1 MKILFEGHHYDRG
14 LLKGALAGLD
24 NSLFNRL
31 TNQVKVDC
39 VGYYF
44 DAELNDCVLV
54 LPKVLLNEDDS
65 RALKDFTPEQLIDFA
80 AVVDTEPKAGET
92 PIDKGTVDFL
102 REFAVWIYR
111 AVSVYRKA
119 HPDSELIDD
128 GDNRSMTE
136 SGGKRVKSDTLLDIV
151 LEMERFT
158 RDNQDFLTF
167 ILKNIHSGYN
177 KINWPR
183 TVAKG
188 TAFVQNGTPV
198 YLSVVNRKRV
208 INFDEELFVIF
219 FSILN
224 YCNEKYGFNCPLR
237 FGFELIDDK
246 KIEKWCKTGYGARR
260 LRQIRY
266 KYFSDKALRL
276 WDLCHTFFDR
286 HHRLW
291 VQENRHEHLLV
302 KDFNVVFEAMIDD
315 LLGDSDLNKT
325 ISDLKNNKDGKRLD
339 HVYKYKSLTNHEE
352 GREIYYIGDSKYYKI
367 GADPGEDSVYKQYTY
382 AKNLIQQN
390 LDIFLNEPTVQSAE
404 SKAGVPMYRDDV
416 TEGYNIVPNFFISA
430 RMFFDGDGHKVDA
443 KGGHGGL
450 GIEAHR
456 DAKGEEVVHL
466 SRQFENRLFDRDT
479 LLICHYD
486 VNFLYVLT
494 LYARQKKGPK
504 GEWKEKVRQKFRDDI
519 QKAIEKR
526 FDFYA
531 MRPHNNVDVKHYFR
545 EHFKESLGRVY
556 QPFADKQYYS
566 LALNKDP
573 VFNAANAKLCAEL
586 RQAFHIAKCA
596 LGEDPKA
603 NENLQKL
610 IAADPTQAAAAEL
623 KDGVLAVMM
632 EKYEG
637 KSKSFLSAGCIAIG
651 LKDTKEGKEI
661 AWNLSRIQYLFFH
674 AWNNKT
680 EMKHLFH
687 VHGLSIKASAEVD
700 DIYKTIKDARCYVV
714 VSFDYNFELNS
725 ASLDVSRIPRES
737 STRYDPQFVPLD
749 TIRCKDV

>member
-54 LPKVLLNEDDS
+54 LPKVLLDENDAK
-65 RALKDFTPEQLIDFA
+65 ALKDFTPEQLIDFTA
-80 AVVDTEPKAGET
+80 AIDAKPNPGVTA
-92 PIDKGTVDFL
+92 IDKGTVDFL

-119 HPDSELIDD
+119 HQDSELIDD

-136 SGGKRVKSDTLLDIV
+136 NGGKRVKSDTILDIV
-151 LEMERFT
+151 LEMVRFN
-158 RDNQDFLTF
+158 RENQDFFTF
-167 ILKNIHSGYN
+167 ILKNIHRGYN

-188 TAFVQNGTPV
+188 AAFHQKGAPI

-208 INFDEELFVIF
+208 INFDEELLVIF

-224 YCNEKYGFNCPLR
+224 YCNEKYGFDCPLR

-276 WDLCHTFFDR
+276 WDLCHAFFDR

-315 LLGDSDLNKT
+315 LLGDSDLNET
-325 ISDLKNNKDGKRLD
+325 IANLKNNKDGKRLD
-339 HVYKYKSLTNHEE
+339 HVYKYRSLTNHEDD
-352 GREIYYIGDSKYYKI
+352 RKIYYIGDSKYYKI
-367 GADPGEDSVYKQYTY
+367 GADPGEESVYKQYTY

-404 SKAGVPMYRDDV
+404 SKAGVAKYRDDV
-416 TEGYNIVPNFFISA
+416 TEGYNVVPNFFISA
-430 RMFFDGDGHKVDA
+430 RMFFDGEGHKIDA
-443 KGGHGGL
+443 KGGADGL
-450 GIEAHR
+450 GIDAHR
-456 DAKGEEVVHL
+456 DTCGKAVVHL

-494 LYARQKKGPK
+494 LYARQKKGAK
-504 GEWKEKVRQKFRDDI
+504 GEWKEKVRQKFREDI
-519 QKAIEKR
+519 QKAIEAK

-531 MRPHNNVDVKHYFR
+531 MRPHNNVDAEHYFR
-545 EHFKESLGRVY
+545 EHFQTSLGRVY
-556 QPFADKQYYS
+556 QPFADKQYFS
-566 LALNKDP
+566 LALNKDSE
-573 VFNAANAKLCAEL
+573 FKGTNDKLLTEL
-586 RQAFHIAKCA
+586 QQAFHVAKCA
-596 LGEDPKA
+596 LGEDPKT
-603 NENLQKL
+603 NTNLQRL
-610 IAADPTQAAAAEL
+610 IAADPTHAAAAEL

-632 EKYEG
+632 ESYET
-637 KSKSFLSAGCIAIG
+637 KSKSFLSTGCIAIG

-674 AWNNKT
+674 ARSNAAEK
-680 EMKHLFH
+680 KHLFH
-687 VHGLSIKASAEVD
+687 VYGLAIKTAADVGG
-700 DIYKTIKDARCYVV
+700 IYKSTGKSARYVV
-714 VSFDYNFELNS
+714 VNFDHNFELNS
-725 ASLDVSRIPRES
+725 APLDASILSYDPT
-737 STRYDPQFVPLD
+737 TRYDPQFVPLG
-749 TIRCKDV
+749 TIKEA

>member
-54 LPKVLLNEDDS
+54 LPKVLLDENDAM
-65 RALKDFTPEQLIDFA
+65 ALKDFTPEQLIDFTA
-80 AVVDTEPKAGET
+80 AIDVEPKPGEK

-119 HPDSELIDD
+119 HQDSELIDD
-128 GDNRSMTE
+128 GDNRSMAE
-136 SGGKRVKSDTLLDIV
+136 GGGKRVKSDTILDIV
-151 LEMERFT
+151 LEMARFN
-158 RDNQDFLTF
+158 RDNQDFFTF
-167 ILKNIHSGYN
+167 ILKNIHRGYN

-183 TVAKG
+183 TIAKG
-188 TAFVQNGTPV
+188 SAVVQKGSPV
-198 YLSVVNRKRV
+198 YLRMVNRKRI
-208 INFDEELFVIF
+208 INFDEELLVIF
-219 FSILN
+219 FSVLN

-276 WDLCHTFFDR
+276 WDLCHAFFDR

-315 LLGDSDLNKT
+315 LLGDPELNET
-325 ISDLKNNKDGKRLD
+325 IFDLKNNKDGKRLD
-339 HVYKYKSLTNHEE
+339 HVYKYLSLTNHEDD
-352 GREIYYIGDSKYYKI
+352 REIYYIGDSKYYKI
-367 GADPGEDSVYKQYTY
+367 GADPGEESVYKQYTY
-382 AKNLIQQN
+382 AKNLIQRN
-390 LDIFLNEPTVQSAE
+390 LDIFLNEPNAQSAE
-404 SKAGVPMYRDDV
+404 SKAGVPKYRDDV
-416 TEGYNIVPNFFISA
+416 TEGYNVVPNFFISA
-430 RMFFDGDGHKVDA
+430 RMFFDDGGHKIDL
-443 KGGHGGL
+443 KGGSDGL
-450 GIEAHR
+450 GIDAHR
-456 DAKGEEVVHL
+456 DTSGEAVVHL

-494 LYARQKKGPK
+494 LYARQKKGAK
-504 GEWKEKVRQKFRDDI
+504 NEWKEKVRQKFREDI

-531 MRPHNNVDVKHYFR
+531 MCPHNNVDAKHYFR
-545 EHFKESLGRVY
+545 EHFRESLGRVY
-556 QPFADKQYYS
+556 QPFTDKRYYS
-566 LALNKDP
+566 LALNKDKA
-573 VFNAANAKLCAEL
+573 FEAANTKLLAEL
-586 RQAFHIAKCA
+586 QQAFHVAKCA
-596 LGEDPKA
+596 IGEDPKA
-603 NENLQKL
+603 NAKLQQQ
-610 IAADPTQAAAAEL
+610 IAADPTQAATAEL

-632 EKYEG
+632 ENYEV
-637 KSKSFLSAGCIAIG
+637 KSTSFLPAGYIAIG
-651 LKDTKEGKEI
+651 LKDTKEGKAI
-661 AWNLSRIQYLFFH
+661 VWNLSRIQYLFFH
-674 AWNNKT
+674 VRNNVAEK
-680 EMKHLFH
+680 KHLFH
-687 VHGLSIKASAEVD
+687 VHGVAVKTAIEVGSLYKAPTHAE
-700 DIYKTIKDARCYVV
+700 RYVV
-714 VSFDYNFELNS
+714 VKFDHNFELNS
-725 ASLDVSRIPRES
+725 ASLDASRMPYERT
-737 STRYDPQFVPLD
+737 TRYDPQFMPLD
-749 TIRCKDV
+749 SIKKS

>member
-54 LPKVLLNEDDS
+54 LPKVLLDENDAK
-65 RALKDFTPEQLIDFA
+65 ALKDFTPEQLIDFTA
-80 AVVDTEPKAGET
+80 AIDAEPKPGVT

-119 HPDSELIDD
+119 HQDSELIDD

-136 SGGKRVKSDTLLDIV
+136 NGGKRVKSDTILDIV
-151 LEMERFT
+151 LEMVRFN
-158 RDNQDFLTF
+158 RENQDFFTF
-167 ILKNIHSGYN
+167 ILKNIHRGYN

-188 TAFVQNGTPV
+188 TAFLQKGVPI

-208 INFDEELFVIF
+208 INFDEELLVIF

-276 WDLCHTFFDR
+276 WDLCHAFFDR

-291 VQENRHEHLLV
+291 VQENRREHLLV

-315 LLGDSDLNKT
+315 LLGDSNLNEI
-325 ISDLKNNKDGKRLD
+325 ISNLKNNKDGKRLD
-339 HVYKYKSLTNHEE
+339 HVYKYRSLTNHEDDH
-352 GREIYYIGDSKYYKI
+352 EIYYIGDSKYYKI
-367 GADPGEDSVYKQYTY
+367 GADPGEESVYKQYTY

-404 SKAGVPMYRDDV
+404 SKAGVAKYRDDV
-416 TEGYNIVPNFFISA
+416 TEGYNVVPNFFISA
-430 RMFFDGDGHKVDA
+430 RMFFDGEGHKIDA
-443 KGGHGGL
+443 KGGVDGL
-450 GIEAHR
+450 GIDAHR
-456 DAKGEEVVHL
+456 DTSGKAVVHL

-494 LYARQKKGPK
+494 LYARQKKGAK
-504 GEWKEKVRQKFRDDI
+504 DEWQEKVRQKFREDI
-519 QKAIEKR
+519 QKAIETK

-531 MRPHNNVDVKHYFR
+531 MRPHNNVDAEHYFR
-545 EHFKESLGRVY
+545 EHFQASLGRVY
-556 QPFADKQYYS
+556 QPFADKQYFS
-566 LALNKDP
+566 LALNKDGK
-573 VFNAANAKLCAEL
+573 FKGSNDKLLAEFQ
-586 RQAFHIAKCA
+586 QAFHVAKCA
-596 LGEDPKA
+596 LGEDPNSNA
-603 NENLQKL
+603 NLQRL
-610 IAADPTQAAAAEL
+610 ISADPTQAVATEL

-632 EKYEG
+632 ENFER
-637 KSKSFLSAGCIAIG
+637 KSKSFLAEGCIAIG
-651 LKDTKEGKEI
+651 LKDTKEGREI

-674 AWNNKT
+674 VRSKAVGLQ
-680 EMKHLFH
+680 HLFH
-687 VHGLSIKASAEVD
+687 VHGLAIKAAA
-700 DIYKTIKDARCYVV
+700 DIGKLYKAPSNTGHYVV
-714 VSFDYNFELNS
+714 VNFDQNFELNA
-725 ASLDVSRIPRES
+725 ASLNVSLIPFERT
-737 STRYDPQFVPLD
+737 TRYDPQFVPLD
-749 TIRCKDV
+749 RIKIAQ

>member
-14 LLKGALAGLD
+14 LLKGALADLD
-24 NSLFNRL
+24 DSLFNRL

-54 LPKVLLNEDDS
+54 LPKVLLDENDAK
-65 RALKDFTPEQLIDFA
+65 ALKDFTPEQLIDFTA
-80 AVVDTEPKAGET
+80 AIDAAPKPGET
-92 PIDKGTVDFL
+92 PVDKGTVDFL

-119 HPDSELIDD
+119 HPNSELIDD

-136 SGGKRVKSDTLLDIV
+136 GGGKRVKSDTILDIV
-151 LEMERFT
+151 LEMIRFN
-158 RDNQDFLTF
+158 RENQDFFTF
-167 ILKNIHSGYN
+167 ILKNIHRGYN
-177 KINWPR
+177 KINWQR

-188 TAFVQNGTPV
+188 TAFVQKGTPV
-198 YLSVVNRKRV
+198 YVSVVNRKRV
-208 INFDEELFVIF
+208 INFDEELLVIF

-260 LRQIRY
+260 LLQIRY
-266 KYFSDKALRL
+266 KYFSDRALRL
-276 WDLCHTFFDR
+276 WDLCHAFFDR

-352 GREIYYIGDSKYYKI
+352 DREIYYIGDSKYYKI
-367 GADPGEDSVYKQYTY
+367 GADPGEESVYKQYTY

-390 LDIFLNEPTVQSAE
+390 LDIFLNEPTVQAAE
-404 SKAGVPMYRDDV
+404 SKAGVPKYRDDV
-416 TEGYNIVPNFFISA
+416 TEGYNVVPNFFISA
-430 RMFFDGDGHKVDA
+430 RMFFDGEGHRVDT

-450 GIEAHR
+450 GIEDRR
-456 DAKGEEVVHL
+456 DVNGDEVVYL

-479 LLICHYD
+479 LLVCHYD

-494 LYARQKKGPK
+494 LYARQKKGAK
-504 GEWKEKVRQKFRDDI
+504 GEWKQKVRQKFREDI
-519 QKAIEKR
+519 QKAVEKR
-526 FDFYA
+526 FEFYA
-531 MRPHNNVDVKHYFR
+531 MCPHNNVDAGCYFR
-545 EHFKESLGRVY
+545 EHFQETLGRVY
-556 QPFADKQYYS
+556 QPFADKRYYS
-566 LALNKDP
+566 LALNRDDAFKAS
-573 VFNAANAKLCAEL
+573 NKKLYAGL
-586 RQAFHIAKCA
+586 HQAFHIAKCA
-596 LGEDPKA
+596 LGENPKA
-603 NENLQKL
+603 NADLQKL
-610 IAADPTQAAAAEL
+610 IANDPTQAAAAEL

-632 EKYEG
+632 ENYEA
-637 KSKSFLSAGCIAIG
+637 KSKSFLPAGCIAIG
-651 LKDTKEGKEI
+651 LRDSKEGQEI

-674 AWNNKT
+674 VRSKAG
-680 EMKHLFH
+680 ELQHLFH
-687 VHGLSIKASAEVD
+687 VHGLAIKSVVDIDGLYKAPTNAE
-700 DIYKTIKDARCYVV
+700 RYVV
-714 VSFDYNFELNS
+714 VNFDHNFELNAES
-725 ASLDVSRIPRES
+725 LNASLMPYEQK
-737 STRYDPQFVPLD
+737 TRYDPQFVPLGAIKK
-749 TIRCKDV
+749 T